1 MKILF
6 VCTGN
11 TCRSCMAEAIFNH
24 LCSVDGTTAGSCG
37 VYAIRNSRASINTV
51 MTLMNEIDVNIAGRE
66 AVQLTVD
73 HIREADYV
81 FAMTA
86 GIKKLLGENFPE
98 FRKKIF
104 TLSEFAEVEGEISDP
119 YGGDMETYKN
129 TFAQLK
135 RCIKNVLEKLK
146 RENIKDD
153 GGSIMR
159 IAIGSDHAGFQ
170 MKNEIIKHL
179 EGGDY
184 EVKDFG
190 TFVEESVDYPDY
202 AFAVANEVVG
212 GNVDLGILVCG
223 TGIGISIAANKVAG
237 VRCALCGDTFSAHS
251 CREHND
257 SNILALGSRVIGTG
271 LAFDIVDA
279 FLAAQFQGGRHQN
292 RIDKITKLEGNRN
305 E

>member
-1 MKILF
+1 MNILF

-24 LCSVDGTTAGSCG
+24 LCSIEGTTAGSCG

-51 MTLMNEIDVNIAGRE
+51 MTLMNEINVNIAGRE
-66 AVQLTVD
+66 AVQLTAD
-73 HIREADYV
+73 HIKEADYV
-81 FAMTA
+81 FAMTT
-86 GIKKLLGENFPE
+86 GIKKLLAENFPE

-119 YGGDMETYKN
+119 YGGDMETYKK

-135 RCIKNVLEKLK
+135 GCIKNVLQKLK
-146 RENIKDD
+146 QENIRYD

-251 CREHND
+251 CREHNN

-279 FLAAQFQGGRHQN
+279 FLTAQFQGGRHQN
-292 RIDKITKLEGNRN
+292 RIDKITKLEGK
-305 E
+305 

>member
-24 LCSVDGTTAGSCG
+24 LCSIEGTTAGSCG
-37 VYAIRNSRASINTV
+37 VYAIKNSRASINTA
-51 MTLMNEIDVNIAGRE
+51 MTLMNEINVNIAGRE
-66 AVQLTVD
+66 AVQLTRG
-73 HIREADYV
+73 HIKEADYV

-86 GIKKLLGENFPE
+86 GIKKLLAENFPE

-104 TLSEFAEVEGEISDP
+104 TLSEFAELKGEISDP
-119 YGGDMETYKN
+119 YGGDMETYMN

-135 RCIKNVLEKLK
+135 GCIKNVLEKLK
-146 RENIKDD
+146 QENIKDD

-212 GNVDLGILVCG
+212 RNVDLGILVCG

-251 CREHND
+251 CREHNN

-279 FLAAQFQGGRHQN
+279 FLTAQFQGGRHQN
-292 RIDKITKLEGNRN
+292 RIDKITKLEGK
-305 E
+305 